1 MSRNEGPDAGA
12 SGPAE
17 PVRRELDLFDLAAL
31 AWSQLG
37 FMALVFIAVF
47 LPLAFGAWMVLQPSY
62 QAQSRLLVLLDE
74 EDPTP
79 GAAGAGAAFILD
91 QVMQSEIEILDSD
104 AVRRRALESRGVD
117 ATPRAVADLASAF
130 SVERAPNATVL
141 VAQFEADAPQP
152 AANALN
158 AIIEAYLSYRRA
170 VLVDD
175 GAGAIVER
183 LAAAEAAAASAE
195 AELRVF
201 LNQAGLVDFE
211 AERSAAVTR
220 VTTLQTQLLSAEA
233 AAEEAAAA
241 ARALGARLAE
251 APERIE
257 LYVENDATGQLL
269 SLQIRRREL
278 LARYQP
284 GAPPVAAIE
293 REIAALENFIS
304 EGGADG
310 SGQRRVGANPV
321 HQELESAR
329 LQNEAQANAQ
339 SRLAATLGDQLA
351 KARAEADR
359 LRGLAPEY
367 DRLAREAAA
376 RAQAAERLSLQSAE
390 AQARESQSP
399 SAADAV
405 RIVERAEAPAE
416 PSSMRPLGLA
426 AAFIAAA
433 GLALLA
439 GLLRGYVAEVREPG
453 PAAARRPERRAH
465 AEPEA
470 DHVRRDGP
478 PARQAASASPQARRV
493 LARVGEHATSAR
505 R

>member
-1 MSRNEGPDAGA
+1 MSRNEGPGADA

-31 AWSQLG
+31 VWSQRL
-37 FMALVFIAVF
+37 FMAIVFIAVF

-62 QAQSRLLVLLDE
+62 EANSRLLVLLDE

-79 GAAGAGAAFILD
+79 GAAGAGEAFILD

-104 AVRRRALESRGVD
+104 AVRRRALEARGVEP
-117 ATPRAVADLASAF
+117 TPQSVAGLASAF

-141 VAQFEADAPQP
+141 VAQFEADDPDT

-158 AIIEAYLSYRRA
+158 AIVEAYLSYRRA

-175 GAGAIVER
+175 GAGAIVAR

-195 AELRVF
+195 AELRAF
-201 LNQAGLVDFE
+201 LNQSGLVDFE
-211 AERSAAVTR
+211 AERDAAVTR

-233 AAEEAAAA
+233 AAEEAGAA
-241 ARALGARLAE
+241 ARALQSRLAE
-251 APERIE
+251 VPERIE

-284 GAPPVAAIE
+284 DAPPVAAID
-293 REIAALENFIS
+293 REIAALESFIS

-321 HQELESAR
+321 HQELEAAL

-339 SRLAATLGDQLA
+339 SRLAATLGTQLEA
-351 KARAEADR
+351 ARAEADR
-359 LRGLAPEY
+359 LRGLAPDY
-367 DRLAREAAA
+367 DRLAREASA

-405 RIVERAEAPAE
+405 RIVERAAAPAA

-433 GLALLA
+433 GIALLA
-439 GLLRGYVAEVREPG
+439 GLLRGYVAVVRDPG
-453 PAAARRPERRAH
+453 PAVASQPAGQGRPA
-465 AEPEA
+465 PQA
-470 DHVRRDGP
+470 DAVRREAP
-478 PARQAASASPQARRV
+478 REPQAASASPRARRI
-493 LARVGEHATSAR
+493 LARVGDHPASALR
-505 R
+505 